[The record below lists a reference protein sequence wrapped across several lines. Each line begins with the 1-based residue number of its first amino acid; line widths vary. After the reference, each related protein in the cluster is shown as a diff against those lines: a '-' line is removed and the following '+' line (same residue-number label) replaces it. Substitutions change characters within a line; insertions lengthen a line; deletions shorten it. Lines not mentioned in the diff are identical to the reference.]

1 MKLETIALHHG
12 YDSDKN
18 DQKAATT
25 PIYQS
30 SGFTIDDTQH
40 GADLFDLKVEGN
52 IYSRIGNPTNDVLER
67 RVAEMEGGIGA
78 LSLASGMAAI
88 TYAIQCIARA
98 GDNIVSTNQLY
109 GGTYNCFMHSFP
121 KQGITVKMVDGAD
134 FKGLD
139 EAIDEHTKA
148 VYCESIGNP
157 LGNIIDLKKFAEI
170 AHKHGIPLIVD
181 NTVATPYLC
190 RPIDFGAD
198 IVIHSLTKYI
208 DGHGATIGGIIVDSG
223 KFDWVKEAKKFP
235 MLNEPDPSYHGVIY
249 TEHFGPAA
257 FIACCRVVPLRESG
271 ACLSPHSAFL
281 IMLGLESLG
290 VRMERHCQNALALAT
305 YLKNHERV
313 EWVNYAALPD
323 DKYHDV
329 CKKITKGQAS
339 GIISFGI
346 KGGTEAAAKFI
357 DALQIILRV
366 LSMGDAKSLACHPAS
381 TLHRQLTPEQKV
393 LAGVSED
400 LIRISVGIEHI
411 DDIIEDVEQAIEAS
425 KK

>member
-25 PIYQS
+25 PIYQT

-139 EAIDEHTKA
+139 EAIDENTKA

-157 LGNIIDLKKFAEI
+157 LGNIIDLKKFADI

-223 KFDWVKEAKKFP
+223 KFDWVKEAKKYP

-346 KGGTEAAAKFI
+346 KEGSEAAARFI

-425 KK
+425 K